1 MPRPDRLRPML
12 AGTAD
17 RLPAGDDWVYEL
29 KLDGYRIVAEVTADG
44 VHLWSRGGHDYA
56 DRFAAVAEQLPGAVS
71 GPCAVDGEVCALDEA
86 GRPSFQHLQS
96 GSGSLAFFAFDL
108 LELNG
113 RSLVSRPLSERRELL
128 AETVHETGG
137 IRISR
142 QYEDGAG
149 LLELARKE
157 SLEGVMA
164 KRANSRYRPGRR
176 SPDWLKLKLRERET
190 FVICGYLAGTGS
202 RGELGSLV
210 LGERI
215 DGGLRW
221 VGEVGSGLTGGE
233 LDRLLERLRPLE
245 RSQPTLERTPR
256 GRVTW
261 VEPRLRCQVEFA
273 NRTAD
278 GRLRAPVYIGLE
290 GPAKSAGKT
299 RPEPELS
306 NLDKL
311 FFPED
316 GITKGDLLDYYR
328 AVSPAVIEH
337 LRGRPFT
344 MLRYPDGI
352 HGKRFFQ
359 KDAPVHTPQWVRT
372 STQEGIRYVLVD
384 DLPALLWVVNM
395 GCIDLN
401 AWCARADRPD
411 RPDWAMFDLD
421 PAPGSSF
428 EQVVQV
434 AQLLRQA
441 LAGLGLEG
449 YPKTSG
455 SKGMHVLVPI
465 ERRYDQDEV
474 RAFATVVARA
484 LARTAPELITEAWRR
499 SERHGVLVDVNQ
511 NGFGRT
517 TAAVY
522 SVRPVPGGTVST
534 PLGWDEVTPKLDPAA
549 FTMREVERRLR
560 KLGDVFAPV
569 LSHRQRLPRL

>member
-29 KLDGYRIVAEVTADG
+29 KLDGYRIVAELTGDG

-56 DRFAAVAEQLPGAVS
+56 GRFAAVAEQLPGAVS
-71 GPCAVDGEVCALDEA
+71 GPCVLDGEVCALDDA

-96 GSGSLAFFAFDL
+96 GAGSLAFFAFDL
-108 LELNG
+108 LEAGG
-113 RSLVSRPLSERRELL
+113 RSVASRPLSERRELL
-128 AETVHETGG
+128 GQTVQETGC

-142 QYEDGAG
+142 QYVDGSG
-149 LLELARKE
+149 LLELARE
-157 SLEGVMA
+157 RSLEGVMA
-164 KRANSRYRPGRR
+164 KRLSSRYRPGRR
-176 SPDWLKLKLRERET
+176 SPDWLKLKLRERGT

-210 LGERI
+210 LGERA
-215 DGGLRW
+215 GGDLRW

-233 LDRLLERLRPLE
+233 LDRLLAKLRPLE

-261 VEPRLRCQVEFA
+261 VQPRLRCQVEFA

-278 GRLRAPVYIGLE
+278 GRLRAPVYVGLE
-290 GPAKSAGKT
+290 GPAKAAKA
-299 RPEPELS
+299 RPEPELT
-306 NLDKL
+306 NLGKL

-328 AVSPAVIEH
+328 AVSPAVVEH

-344 MLRYPDGI
+344 MLRHPDGI

-359 KDAPVHTPQWVRT
+359 KDAPAHTPTWMRT

-384 DLPALLWVVNM
+384 DLPALLWVINM

-428 EQVVQV
+428 EQVVQA

-474 RAFATVVARA
+474 RSFATVVARA

-534 PLGWDEVTPKLDPAA
+534 PLRWDEVTPKLDPAT
-549 FTMREVERRLR
+549 FTMREVEKRLR

>member
-1 MPRPDRLRPML
+1 M
-12 AGTAD
+12 
-17 RLPAGDDWVYEL
+17 YEL

-221 VGEVGSGLTGGE
+221 VGEVGSGLTGREPTGCWNVCVRYS
-233 LDRLLERLRPLE
+233 DP
-245 RSQPTLERTPR
+245 SQPSSAR
-256 GRVTW
+256 
-261 VEPRLRCQVEFA
+261 
-273 NRTAD
+273 
-278 GRLRAPVYIGLE
+278 RA
-290 GPAKSAGKT
+290 AG
-299 RPEPELS
+299 
-306 NLDKL
+306 
-311 FFPED
+311 
-316 GITKGDLLDYYR
+316 
-328 AVSPAVIEH
+328 
-337 LRGRPFT
+337 
-344 MLRYPDGI
+344 
-352 HGKRFFQ
+352 
-359 KDAPVHTPQWVRT
+359 
-372 STQEGIRYVLVD
+372 
-384 DLPALLWVVNM
+384 
-395 GCIDLN
+395 
-401 AWCARADRPD
+401 
-411 RPDWAMFDLD
+411 
-421 PAPGSSF
+421 
-428 EQVVQV
+428 
-434 AQLLRQA
+434 
-441 LAGLGLEG
+441 
-449 YPKTSG
+449 
-455 SKGMHVLVPI
+455 
-465 ERRYDQDEV
+465 
-474 RAFATVVARA
+474 
-484 LARTAPELITEAWRR
+484 
-499 SERHGVLVDVNQ
+499 
-511 NGFGRT
+511 
-517 TAAVY
+517 
-522 SVRPVPGGTVST
+522 
-534 PLGWDEVTPKLDPAA
+534 
-549 FTMREVERRLR
+549 
-560 KLGDVFAPV
+560 
-569 LSHRQRLPRL
+569 